1 MGKERKGYAELFF
14 RRELRAMMGEGYRQL
29 SRLVLL
35 VTAMLL
41 ALGFALGGL
50 KSLRERMDDPFTN
63 IVSIPIPFDSEEVL
77 SWRDTFMQP
86 IMQARFHLDTA
97 EFSQIS
103 VDWFQNVRAWKSEY
117 FWIRSLHP
125 DSPLKERL
133 LSDPDILVRINDK
146 VGSQPNEACGVIITY
161 DAVVKLGLDP
171 ETVEYVPYLMD
182 NQQSYTLMLPVI
194 AVVRRLPDKTDMAV
208 FDNMAIL
215 RNDPLGTGWVT
226 PFERN
231 THLML
236 LLPGD
241 DEEAIKAKVESHPIS
256 RGNADLKTKLIQLD
270 GRTSY
275 IQVDL
280 FLQETLDYH
289 QRMAKRD
296 IINSD
301 LHSDG
306 LPVLLT
312 FPIYCDEVR
321 PESGH
326 KLRTDH
332 LNMMFSRLDSIR
344 EFEQSL
350 RFLTDNRLSVD
361 LSRIESSRNFA
372 LVARLTGGLSLALF
386 IFCLLGMVF
395 FMTNMVS
402 NHLYQ
407 HKQGL
412 GTLAAF
418 GMSQRSLS
426 NIYTRVLIWYMVLAS
441 GTGLAIVLLIKLA
454 LNIWD
459 QAHLLSIV
467 DPYILAALLLSWSV
481 VLWSA
486 HQSINRYLRRTPGD
500 LIFNR

>member
-1 MGKERKGYAELFF
+1 
-14 RRELRAMMGEGYRQL
+14 MMGEGYRQL

-35 VTAMLL
+35 VTAFLL
-41 ALGFALGGL
+41 GLGIALGGL

-63 IVSIPIPFDSEEVL
+63 IVSIPIPLASEQVFG
-77 SWRDTFMQP
+77 WRDTFMQP
-86 IMQARFHLDTA
+86 TVQQRYHLENA

-103 VDWFQNVRAWKSEY
+103 VDWFQDVRSGKSDY

-125 DSPLKERL
+125 GSALKTRL
-133 LSDPDILVRINDK
+133 LSDPDLLVRINGK
-146 VGSQPNEACGVIITY
+146 AGNHPNEACGVIITN
-161 DAVVKLGLDP
+161 DAAVKLGLDP
-171 ETVEYVPYLMD
+171 ETIEFVPYLLD
-182 NQQSYTLMLPVI
+182 NQQAYTLMLPVI
-194 AVVRRLPDKTDMAV
+194 AVVRRLPDKTDMAI

-215 RNDPLGTGWVT
+215 RNDPLGTGFVA

-231 THLML
+231 TSLSL
-236 LLPGD
+236 LLPGED
-241 DEEAIKAKVESHPIS
+241 VGEMKAKIEAHPIANNS
-256 RGNADLKTKLIQLD
+256 SQIETELIQLD

-275 IQVDL
+275 VRVDL
-280 FLQETLDYH
+280 FLRETLDYQ
-289 QRMAKRD
+289 QRQEMRD
-296 IINSD
+296 IVNADFRSG
-301 LHSDG
+301 G

-312 FPIYCDEVR
+312 FPIYCEEMR

-344 EFEQSL
+344 EFDEAL
-350 RFLTDNRLSVD
+350 RFLTDSRLSLD

-372 LVARLTGGLSLALF
+372 LVARLTGGLSMALF
-386 IFCLLGMVF
+386 LFCLLGMVF

-426 NIYTRVLIWYMVLAS
+426 RIYTRVLIWYMVLAS
-441 GTGLAIVLLIKLA
+441 GTGLVIVLLFKL
-454 LNIWD
+454 LLGIWG
-459 QAHLLSIV
+459 QADLLSIGN
-467 DPYILAALLLSWSV
+467 PYILVALLLSWSV
-481 VLWSA
+481 VLVSA
-486 HQSINRYLRRTPGD
+486 HHSIRRYLRRTPGD